1 MTKNNFAADNF
12 IPIMKLGAA
21 NGCSD
26 VSVYKRNP
34 KMFQRFPG
42 I

>member
-21 NGCSD
+21 NGCSYFCLSQD
-26 VSVYKRNP
+26 STQAINVY
-34 KMFQRFPG
+34 